1 MDITN
6 LLIDKTSLQRI
17 ALFNMFKNKPEA
29 VFNSKEILAKMLT
42 SPDLPEGDD
51 NPFFKKNLGNRD
63 LPTSLRDRLSELLKS
78 EIIVEVKI
86 NNKEKGY
93 KLNRTSELDL
103 NAFAVNKRR
112 DDFDVLEQLK
122 HDFDKYN
129 LPFNDSV
136 ARILEESRA
145 IIQNNEGINE
155 KDTIIDFETP
165 LIMNPIFEQILDA
178 FYYAIIER
186 NPIKKLKY
194 KGSYNAKLQP
204 ITNTIKEF
212 HPYLIKESKGQ
223 WYIIGKT
230 PNDDKFKHIAINRI
244 FNNSF
249 EIDEDTQFY
258 RQHFNP
264 ANYWKGCVGITKLGN
279 AINLHFKLKNGE
291 VYNNID
297 YLLDTPIIKGHQTI
311 ERINSVWCD
320 VKLNDIY
327 AGPELIRVLR
337 SLGRNNIKDMKPKWL
352 LEDLWEDGHRSNFNF
367 SVKLPKNI
375 TINDFMGLS
384 KDLLRINKD
393 NDNEVAEIIAKESF
407 NKKNAGWLNIE
418 LKNILINSV
427 LCYYIEEIKNILG
440 EENYYTKSINVIN

>member
-1 MDITN
+1 MDITH

-17 ALFNMFKNKPEA
+17 ALFTMFKNKPEA
-29 VFNSKEILAKMLT
+29 VFNRREILIKMNN
-42 SPDLPEGDD
+42 SPDLPGGIE
-51 NPFFKKNLGNRD
+51 NPFFVDNVEKD
-63 LPTSLRDRLSELLKS
+63 QVPTRLIDRLNELLES
-78 EIIVEVKI
+78 EIIEEVKI

-112 DDFDVLEQLK
+112 DDFDVLEQLNL
-122 HDFDKYN
+122 DFDKYK
-129 LPFNDSV
+129 LPFNLSID
-136 ARILEESRA
+136 RIIKSSKEQ
-145 IIQNNEGINE
+145 INNKEGV
-155 KDTIIDFETP
+155 KLKYTIVDFETP
-165 LIMNPIFEQILDA
+165 LIMNPIFEQLLDA

-249 EIDEDTQFY
+249 EIDEDTQFK

-264 ANYWKGCVGITKLGN
+264 TNYWKGCVGITKLGN
-279 AINLHFKLKNGE
+279 AINVHFKLKNGE

-375 TINDFMGLS
+375 TINDFMALS
-384 KDLLRINKD
+384 KDLLRINKE
-393 NDNEVAEIIAKESF
+393 NDNEAAEIIAKESF